1 MFKMLGVW
9 PDVAVGPDR
18 MRIRVRDPSE
28 ASGSVRTTRAQRMGT

>member
-28 ASGSVRTTRAQRMGT
+28 ASEDRRAAGL